1 MPAQMLHVVQAFK
14 ETDAGVLALPPVSYR
29 SAAQAKARAEY
40 MAETFY
46 GVIAW
51 SRRADPDAGEYGEPE
66 EIVRLGMIPEWFD
79 EGGGV
84 E

>member
-1 MPAQMLHVVQAFK
+1 MTMTILHVVQAFK
-14 ETDAGVLALPPVSYR
+14 ETDEGVIALEPRSFHSALVAE
-29 SAAQAKARAEY
+29 SAARILAH
-40 MAETFY
+40 THS

-66 EIVRLGMIPEWFD
+66 EIVRLGVIPEWFD
-79 EGGGV
+79 QGGGV